1 MNSYRVWFD
10 QINAQMIEVR
20 AHDED
25 EAKIKA
31 ARIARPCLEDM
42 VPVDVVKMA
51 GAKKRAGIE

>member
-1 MNSYRVWFD
+1 
-10 QINAQMIEVR
+10 MIEVR